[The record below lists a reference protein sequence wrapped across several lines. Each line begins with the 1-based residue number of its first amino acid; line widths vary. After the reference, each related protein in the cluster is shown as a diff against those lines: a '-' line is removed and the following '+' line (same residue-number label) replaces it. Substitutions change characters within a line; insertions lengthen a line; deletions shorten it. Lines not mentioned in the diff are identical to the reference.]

1 VDAVT
6 EILLV
11 IFLSA
16 VLSIVAVRVKLLTS
30 GGAFTAL
37 LVGLVLGI
45 GGSLYWLVTVVAFAV
60 IGFLATRIKFSE
72 KKKRGL
78 QEGKTG
84 ERTGRNVLGVAVP
97 GCIFA
102 LINLYSVSKYY
113 DLLSIGFIA
122 TVAVAAADTVA
133 SELGTRDLNVW
144 MITTWEK
151 VIPGTDGG
159 ISVFGTVLSLLG
171 SVIAVLIGWFMIFG
185 ISLDVLMIAPILAGF
200 FGCMLDSL
208 LGATLEREGL
218 ITKYF
223 NNMSTGLIGG
233 IVAVISVGIIA

>member
-1 VDAVT
+1 MDAVT